1 MTEKI
6 LIEIEINDC
15 FHCPFLNSSD
25 IGEDCSILRKG
36 IQEDEWSN
44 IGFQFDEDWRY
55 KNCPLLHD
63 GYLCRFCGIK
73 VIMNDRETI

>member
-25 IGEDCSILRKG
+25 IGEDCNILRKG

-44 IGFQFDEDWRY
+44 IGFQFDENWRY
-55 KNCPLLHD
+55 KNCPLFHE
-63 GYLCRFCGIK
+63 GYICRKCGVK
-73 VIMNDRETI
+73 VILND